1 MLGTSDA
8 QSGKEPNVKDS
19 ESILSRLKAQG
30 EKVFAQVSGELL
42 DNPQF
47 MKAMQTAFRGKEK
60 LDEAVGQAMK
70 AMNVPTRSEFKRA
83 VARIDALER
92 ELAAQKQSASAPAP
106 RKVAAR
112 PKPRPKSARAKPVA
126 AALAIPPLPAPKSE

>member
-1 MLGTSDA
+1 
-8 QSGKEPNVKDS
+8 
-19 ESILSRLKAQG
+19 LKAQG